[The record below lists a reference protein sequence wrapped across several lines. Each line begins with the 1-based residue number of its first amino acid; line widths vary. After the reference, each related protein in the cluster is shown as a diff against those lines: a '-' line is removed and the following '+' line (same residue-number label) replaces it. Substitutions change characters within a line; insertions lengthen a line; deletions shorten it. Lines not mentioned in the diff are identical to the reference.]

1 MDYQELDMKEYD
13 SKDRLITKDDWQKY
27 LKSKEEYS
35 DKPLLILPETSDE
48 DGSKYTVIEWHRYP
62 EEKLKKDGLY
72 IVSVKI
78 GDRIL
83 TSALKWLKRRKFIF
97 YDKHV
102 TAWAEKPEPYK
113 GAKK

>member
-1 MDYQELDMKEYD
+1 MSENKIIWHKYPQE
-13 SKDRLITKDDWQKY
+13 
-27 LKSKEEYS
+27 
-35 DKPLLILPETSDE
+35 KPQ
-48 DGSKYTVIEWHRYP
+48 
-62 EEKLKKDGLY
+62 KDGLY

-102 TAWAEKPEPYK
+102 TAWAEKPEPYNPK
-113 GAKK
+113 ENNNESR